1 PIGSAG
7 QLLAVVAGQPA
18 WETVT
23 YVTVGA
29 DQSGAAAAALSAAES
44 YALSL
49 FNGITLPTTAA
60 ATTHKWL
67 NSYTSTTGAFTE
79 TQPAAADLSDTA
91 TAGNVLRG
99 NGTSFVSAVLSVG
112 DLSSGALASGTTA
125 TTNPNAADASAYVAT
140 DQFVQNVVELS
151 MATTPLNLG
160 GLGPATYSLSSRG
173 TGSKVNYTASAG
185 AITSITI
192 WIPFVG
198 SGYAAGDI
206 VTVGNGNYDAMI
218 LVTAVASGVPSSGT
232 ILYGGTG
239 YTSGTSTAITP
250 NYSVPFTFLLS
261 GAISG
266 NITLLMT
273 AGTYLTQSNQWIF
286 CNNTTGAYT
295 ITVGVSNST
304 NTGASGGR
312 TVTIP
317 QGTNNSSSVLIQTDE

>member
-206 VTVGNGNYDAMI
+206 VTVGNG
-218 LVTAVASGVPSSGT
+218 
-232 ILYGGTG
+232 
-239 YTSGTSTAITP
+239 
-250 NYSVPFTFLLS
+250 
-261 GAISG
+261 
-266 NITLLMT
+266 
-273 AGTYLTQSNQWIF
+273 
-286 CNNTTGAYT
+286 
-295 ITVGVSNST
+295 
-304 NTGASGGR
+304 
-312 TVTIP
+312 
-317 QGTNNSSSVLIQTDE
+317 